1 MNTAKEPMTE
11 NGYQKLT
18 DELNDLQLVQR
29 PAILIAV
36 EEARQLGDL
45 KENAEYHSAKEKQ
58 KLIDIRIAELN
69 DLISRAS
76 IIDPS
81 VLPHTKVSFGSTV
94 CLVDIET
101 DEEIEYTIVG
111 GVESDLDRNL
121 ISFNSPLAK
130 ELLSKEEGDEVKA
143 RLPGGI
149 KEFDIEKIY
158 YKKWY

>member
-1 MNTAKEPMTE
+1 MNAKEPMTE